1 MRSQKASAYLTRASE
16 VHTRRKTDD
25 VTNPDIWRI
34 EGWAHRVVS
43 RSPSQT
49 ALIISITR
57 TGYESPRQDSLFFFT
72 RAGRS
77 WTRQP
82 ATVLRAHL

>member
-1 MRSQKASAYLTRASE
+1 MRSQKASACLTRASE

-34 EGWAHRVVS
+34 EGRAHRVVS
-43 RSPSQT
+43 RPPSQT

-57 TGYESPRQDSLFFFT
+57 TGYELPR
-72 RAGRS
+72 RIR
-77 WTRQP
+77 TRQP
-82 ATVLRAHL
+82 ATMLRAHL